1 MGLAEDKVY
10 DYILK
15 NLKNFKNIRVA
26 SLADSLSCLTDAD
39 RDELH
44 TREETR
50 GSQAT
55 VYRFYQH
62 LKCRQGWVPDLI
74 NALRQNNAGHLA
86 DELQHV
92 YDSWQARSLAPTAA
106 SFSPAASDAHPAVSS
121 ISAQT
126 MSLGPNPA
134 PGAPLAEQPRRDLPV
149 GGRPPLLPG
158 AATTVST
165 DLDARAPVQESL
177 PKNLLEQE
185 SARSPP
191 PGSAVRDGVS
201 DGHGREGHPLHP
213 IEAVPVA
220 GGTPGAASVA
230 VPSAA
235 PPEWG
240 RDWLSR
246 QQHPVCV
253 DNGCFGNANHLHRS
267 APGLGLGRSLLLR
280 DAGGSAHSPKQ
291 PRNEPEED
299 FYVSTES
306 PLRLEETAR
315 SGGPQ
320 PPDSQPKQKAVPGS
334 EHSEPPGSFV
344 DVRSPLLIQQQF
356 DVEQKRVVMLQ
367 EHGGD
372 GGGFPSR
379 QFRVAAVLMGSRV
392 EGAAGCPSCLTVR
405 MESGREG
412 AGQPK
417 VVSAFVAHER
427 SWRCR
432 EQLSVLLSPISPP
445 VSWAAVTSSRKGASS
460 RGPPCSRREEQI
472 GGAGL
477 AGAVWFTCTYQESSA
492 SSRKSK
498 THLLG
503 LLMNTIR
510 FVFSL
515 TDTWLEAT
523 GVATPEPRDASP
535 SCDTSVKPPVQ
546 EKELPT
552 EEAASSTPSMPTK
565 EKVLLASMDP
575 PPPVAGSFEG
585 TAGRTASRVSSATSI
600 WVPCNNVEGDVE
612 FSKPGVLCSVAGES
626 PEADSRCPSSRG
638 PSGPSSG
645 ASDSLSFSSDPLMVS
660 TDSSSSGEALSR
672 VSLGCP
678 APAARE
684 DPGGKE
690 AAGASRDSRLPPSW
704 DSTSLGTHEVRMD
717 HYPSTQLGA
726 GSDLRDRAG
735 PFGNSPVFDSSGG
748 QGTATSSSQAKVPP
762 GDSNGPSLPYIVP
775 AVGIA
780 LISAVAFLVYAR
792 LQK

>member
-62 LKCRQGWVPDLI
+62 LKCRQGWVTDLI

-86 DELQHV
+86 DDLQHV
-92 YDSWQARSLAPTAA
+92 YDSWQARPPAPAAA
-106 SFSPAASDAHPAVSS
+106 SFPPAASNACPAVSS
-121 ISAQT
+121 IGAQT
-126 MSLGPNPA
+126 TSLGPNPA
-134 PGAPLAEQPRRDLPV
+134 PGAPLAEQPCRDLPV
-149 GGRPPLLPG
+149 GGRPPLLLG
-158 AATTVST
+158 AATAVST

-213 IEAVPVA
+213 IEVAPVA
-220 GGTPGAASVA
+220 AGTLGAASVA

-240 RDWLSR
+240 QDWLSR

-253 DNGCFGNANHLHRS
+253 DNGCFGNANHLHRG
-267 APGLGLGRSLLLR
+267 APGLGLGRSLPLR
-280 DAGGSAHSPKQ
+280 DAGSARSPKQ

-299 FYVSTES
+299 FYISTES

-356 DVEQKRVVMLQ
+356 DVEQKRVGMLR

-372 GGGFPSR
+372 G
-379 QFRVAAVLMGSRV
+379 
-392 EGAAGCPSCLTVR
+392 
-405 MESGREG
+405 
-412 AGQPK
+412 
-417 VVSAFVAHER
+417 
-427 SWRCR
+427 
-432 EQLSVLLSPISPP
+432 
-445 VSWAAVTSSRKGASS
+445 
-460 RGPPCSRREEQI
+460 
-472 GGAGL
+472 
-477 AGAVWFTCTYQESSA
+477 
-492 SSRKSK
+492 
-498 THLLG
+498 
-503 LLMNTIR
+503 
-510 FVFSL
+510 
-515 TDTWLEAT
+515 DTWMET
-523 GVATPEPRDASP
+523 TTPVATPAPRDASP

-546 EKELPT
+546 EKELPAG
-552 EEAASSTPSMPTK
+552 EVASSTPSMPTK
-565 EKVLLASMDP
+565 EKVLPASVDP
-575 PPPVAGSFEG
+575 PPPVARSFEG
-585 TAGRTASRVSSATSI
+585 TSGRTASPLSSATSI
-600 WVPCNNVEGDVE
+600 WVPCSNVERDVE
-612 FSKPGVLCSVAGES
+612 LSKPGVLLSVAGES
-626 PEADSRCPSSRG
+626 PEAAGRCPSSRG
-638 PSGPSSG
+638 LSGPFSG
-645 ASDSLSFSSDPLMVS
+645 ASDSLTFSSDPLMVS

-704 DSTSLGTHEVRMD
+704 DSTSLGTHEVRVD

-726 GSDLRDRAG
+726 GSDLRDRAS

-748 QGTATSSSQAKVPP
+748 QGTATTSSQAKVPP
-762 GDSNGPSLPYIVP
+762 GDSNRPSLPYIVP